1 MRLLMLVS
9 HQGSGENKNLQG
21 KENGRLRRERKGKL
35 TATWCFAARR
45 LGFRIV
51 AGVTAT
57 MATDLAP
64 PDSNEGARVA
74 VGAAPGQDV
83 AIGGLHNGEDVA
95 GTLVCHDEVWFKS
108 SVASAEV

>member
-1 MRLLMLVS
+1 MRLLRFVS
-9 HQGSGENKNLQG
+9 HRTEKAAEREG
-21 KENGRLRRERKGKL
+21 KGRERY
-35 TATWCFAARR
+35 AYSYAAAASR

-51 AGVTAT
+51 AGVAAT

-83 AIGGLHNGEDVA
+83 AIGGLHNGEDMA
-95 GTLVCHDEVWFKS
+95 GALVCHDQY
-108 SVASAEV
+108 